1 MNGPEG
7 TSGVAEPGLDDPALL
22 AEIEAEF
29 AELAQEIAR
38 INAMPRE
45 AVPVKAKLLEELK
58 RQWRERIAKRG
69 DKPEW
74 RERLDQTLTTAIE
87 ALLEHGLQENPDGS
101 LGFALRGDVVQTHGG
116 KVMRALIEGFQNLL
130 AERFPVVP
138 PPAPAADPSAPDAP
152 PAAAPNLLQTL
163 MGALASAVQKV
174 KLPEPELAT
183 SVSPGVGTTTTT
195 GTVEIGEA
203 GAVLQPMSASVTFSS
218 KGAGDGAAGGPEAA
232 APAPDVGGAGAAR
245 PTSNAG
251 QALVQQLIQAFGQAL
266 KPMLTGAP
274 VKVQAVPPAPPAP
287 VPPAGSPEGATTVA
301 TPEGAPPSPKS
312 PQGAPTPPAPP
323 SPPMAEAA
331 PAPNLTQI
339 AGGLAGLGQWLQ
351 ATLQRGGGNVA
362 VPSAPPQA
370 TSTGGAPGAP
380 PAPDAPP
387 AAAPKAASL
396 NIDFAGLLQS
406 IFKGAKVTV
415 GQASVTPAAP
425 TPPPSPAPQA
435 PLAEAAVL
443 QVERERHG
451 PAPSAPAAEA
461 PPVAPTAAPTTEP
474 TKPTEPGE
482 PKP

>member
-1 MNGPEG
+1 MSGPEG

-74 RERLDQTLTTAIE
+74 RERLDQTLTVAIE

-101 LGFALRGDVVQTHGG
+101 LGFALRGDVVQEHGG

-130 AERFPVVP
+130 TERFPVVP
-138 PPAPAADPSAPDAP
+138 PAAPTASTTPGAAPG
-152 PAAAPNLLQTL
+152 AAASNILQTL
-163 MGALASAVQKV
+163 MGAFASAVQKV
-174 KLPEPELAT
+174 KLPEPEVAT
-183 SVSPGVGTTTTT
+183 TVAPGAGSTT
-195 GTVEIGEA
+195 GTVEIGDA
-203 GAVLQPMSASVTFSS
+203 GAVLQPMSASVSFSS
-218 KGAGDGAAGGPEAA
+218 KASGEGAAGGPEAA
-232 APAPDVGGAGAAR
+232 APAPDVGAAGTAR
-245 PTSNAG
+245 PTNNAG
-251 QALVQQLIQAFGQAL
+251 QAIVQQLMQAFGQAL
-266 KPMLTGAP
+266 KPMLARSLVTPAP
-274 VKVQAVPPAPPAP
+274 AAPPAP
-287 VPPAGSPEGATTVA
+287 VQPAVTPEEATTVVM
-301 TPEGAPPSPKS
+301 PEGAPI
-312 PQGAPTPPAPP
+312 PPAPP
-323 SPPMAEAA
+323 SPPVAEAA
-331 PAPNLTQI
+331 PAPNLTQV

-351 ATLQRGGGNVA
+351 ATLQRGGGNLS

-370 TSTGGAPGAP
+370 PPAGSAPGAP

-387 AAAPKAASL
+387 AAVPKAASL

-406 IFKGAKVTV
+406 IFKGAKVSV

-425 TPPPSPAPQA
+425 T
-435 PLAEAAVL
+435 
-443 QVERERHG
+443 
-451 PAPSAPAAEA
+451 
-461 PPVAPTAAPTTEP
+461 AAPTSEP